1 MVHASTISITFIQTY
16 ALTAILERMEKLCE
30 KEKKIRQTSS
40 IFLVLII
47 FSEFLSK
54 IRQALL
60 FV

>member
-47 FSEFLSK
+47 FSEFLS
-54 IRQALL
+54 
-60 FV
+60 